1 MSSPPRFDTLVDIFT
16 QSTAKFSSRELFG
29 TKSGGVWRF
38 STYAEFGRD
47 VDKLRGG
54 LASLGVG
61 KGDRVAIISN
71 NRTEWAVAAYATYT
85 LGAAF
90 VPMYEAQLEK
100 DWEFILDDCEAKV
113 LVAATRPILDK
124 TKAFFGKVK
133 GLQHIVLLQDDPSA
147 DTETT

>member
-1 MSSPPRFDTLVDIFT
+1 QEEPVFTPDSATFRPMSSPPRFDTLVDIFP
-16 QSTAKFSSRELFG
+16 QSIEKFPTRELFG

-38 STYAEFGRD
+38 STYAEFGKD
-47 VDKLRGG
+47 VTALRGG

-61 KGDRVAIISN
+61 KGDKVAIISN
-71 NRTEWAVAAYATYT
+71 NRPEWAVSAYATYT

-113 LVAATRPILDK
+113 LIAATRAIFEK
-124 TKAFFGKVK
+124 T
-133 GLQHIVLLQDDPSA
+133 
-147 DTETT
+147 